1 MFSIPGPHPG
11 RGEIPYFEESSMNA
25 IRLAPT
31 ATEVEILRREVEKL
45 TQKLAARRIL
55 ERAKG
60 ILQAEFGWTEEEAYL
75 HVRRLSR
82 QNRIPMREIAIN
94 VIESRE
100 ARAVGQAERRA
111 S

>member
-1 MFSIPGPHPG
+1 
-11 RGEIPYFEESSMNA
+11 MNA
-25 IRLAPT
+25 IRLTPST
-31 ATEVEILRREVEKL
+31 AEVETLRREIEKL

-60 ILQAEFGWTEEEAYL
+60 ILQAEFGWTEEAAYL

-82 QNRIPMREIAIN
+82 QSRTSMREIAIN

-100 ARAVGQAERRA
+100 IRSAGQGERRA

>member
-1 MFSIPGPHPG
+1 
-11 RGEIPYFEESSMNA
+11 MNA
-25 IRLAPT
+25 IRLTPSA
-31 ATEVEILRREVEKL
+31 AEVETLRREIEKL

-82 QNRIPMREIAIN
+82 QSRTPMREIAIN
-94 VIESRE
+94 LIESRE
-100 ARAVGQAERRA
+100 IRSAGREERLA

>member
-1 MFSIPGPHPG
+1 
-11 RGEIPYFEESSMNA
+11 MN
-25 IRLAPT
+25 IVRLTPT
-31 ATEVEILRREVEKL
+31 AAEVETLRREIEKL
-45 TQKLAARRIL
+45 TQKLAARRIV

-100 ARAVGQAERRA
+100 IRSAGQEERRA

>member
-1 MFSIPGPHPG
+1 
-11 RGEIPYFEESSMNA
+11 MNA
-25 IRLAPT
+25 IRPT
-31 ATEVEILRREVEKL
+31 PKTTEIEVLRREVERL
-45 TQKLAARRIL
+45 SEKLAARGLL

-75 HVRRLSR
+75 RIRRLSR
-82 QNRIPMREIAIN
+82 RSRVPMREIAIN

-100 ARAVGQAERRA
+100 VRSREQEERRA

>member
-1 MFSIPGPHPG
+1 
-11 RGEIPYFEESSMNA
+11 
-25 IRLAPT
+25 
-31 ATEVEILRREVEKL
+31 V
-45 TQKLAARRIL
+45 

-82 QNRIPMREIAIN
+82 QNRLPMREIAIN

-100 ARAVGQAERRA
+100 IRLAGQEERRA

>member
-1 MFSIPGPHPG
+1 
-11 RGEIPYFEESSMNA
+11 MNA
-25 IRLAPT
+25 IRLAPP
-31 ATEVEILRREVEKL
+31 ATEVEVLRREIEKL

-82 QNRIPMREIAIN
+82 QNRIPMREIAVN

-100 ARAVGQAERRA
+100 VRSVGQAVHCA

>member
-1 MFSIPGPHPG
+1 
-11 RGEIPYFEESSMNA
+11 MNA
-25 IRLAPT
+25 IRLAPP
-31 ATEVEILRREVEKL
+31 ATEVEALRREIEKL

-82 QNRIPMREIAIN
+82 QSRIPMREIAIDL
-94 VIESRE
+94 IESRE
-100 ARAVGQAERRA
+100 VRSMGQAARHA
-111 S
+111 G

>member
-1 MFSIPGPHPG
+1 VKSI
-11 RGEIPYFEESSMNA
+11 FEENSMNA
-25 IRLAPT
+25 IRLAQS
-31 ATEVEILRREVEKL
+31 ATEVELLRLEIQKL

-100 ARAVGQAERRA
+100 ARAAGQAERRA

>member
-1 MFSIPGPHPG
+1 VKFH
-11 RGEIPYFEESSMNA
+11 FEENSMNA
-25 IRLAPT
+25 IRLAPP
-31 ATEVEILRREVEKL
+31 ATEIEVLRREIEKL

-75 HVRRLSR
+75 RIRRLSR
-82 QNRIPMREIAIN
+82 QNRIPMREIAIA

-100 ARAVGQAERRA
+100 GSSVGQGERRA

>member
-1 MFSIPGPHPG
+1 
-11 RGEIPYFEESSMNA
+11 MNA
-25 IRLAPT
+25 IRLAPP
-31 ATEVEILRREVEKL
+31 ATEAETLRREIEKL
-45 TQKLAARRIL
+45 MQKLAARRIL

-75 HVRRLSR
+75 HIRRVSR
-82 QNRIPMREIAIN
+82 QNRTPMREIAVN

-100 ARAVGQAERRA
+100 VRSTEQEERRA

>member
-1 MFSIPGPHPG
+1 
-11 RGEIPYFEESSMNA
+11 MNA
-25 IRLAPT
+25 IRLAPP
-31 ATEVEILRREVEKL
+31 ATEVEVLRREIEKL
-45 TQKLAARRIL
+45 TQKLAARRLL

-60 ILQAEFGWTEEEAYL
+60 ILQAEFGWTEEEANL

-94 VIESRE
+94 VIESSGVRSL
-100 ARAVGQAERRA
+100 GQAERRA

>member
-1 MFSIPGPHPG
+1 
-11 RGEIPYFEESSMNA
+11 MNA
-25 IRLAPT
+25 IRLAPP
-31 ATEVEILRREVEKL
+31 ATEVEVLRREIEKL

-60 ILQAEFGWTEEEAYL
+60 ILQADFGWTEEEAYL

-100 ARAVGQAERRA
+100 VRSVEQAARHA

>member
-1 MFSIPGPHPG
+1 MNAVRLTPSAAEVETL
-11 RGEIPYFEESSMNA
+11 RGEI
-25 IRLAPT
+25 
-31 ATEVEILRREVEKL
+31 EKL

-60 ILQAEFGWTEEEAYL
+60 ILQAEFGWTEEEAYF
-75 HVRRLSR
+75 HVRGLSR

-94 VIESRE
+94 AIESRE
-100 ARAVGQAERRA
+100 IRSAGEAERRA

>member
-1 MFSIPGPHPG
+1 VKFHIQQ
-11 RGEIPYFEESSMNA
+11 ENSMNA
-25 IRLAPT
+25 IRLAQP
-31 ATEVEILRREVEKL
+31 ATEVEILRREIEKL

-60 ILQAEFGWTEEEAYL
+60 ILQTEFGWTEEEAYL

-82 QNRIPMREIAIN
+82 QNRIPMREIAVN

-100 ARAVGQAERRA
+100 ARSAEQAERRA

>member
-1 MFSIPGPHPG
+1 
-11 RGEIPYFEESSMNA
+11 MNA
-25 IRLAPT
+25 IRLAQS
-31 ATEVEILRREVEKL
+31 ATEVELLRLEIQKL

-94 VIESRE
+94 LIESRE
-100 ARAVGQAERRA
+100 VRSMGQAARHA
-111 S
+111 G

>member
-1 MFSIPGPHPG
+1 
-11 RGEIPYFEESSMNA
+11 MNA
-25 IRLAPT
+25 IRLAPP
-31 ATEVEILRREVEKL
+31 ATEVEILRREIEKL

-60 ILQAEFGWTEEEAYL
+60 ILQADFGWTEEEAYL

-82 QNRIPMREIAIN
+82 QNRIPMREIAVN

-100 ARAVGQAERRA
+100 VRSVGQAVHRA

>member
-1 MFSIPGPHPG
+1 
-11 RGEIPYFEESSMNA
+11 MNA
-25 IRLAPT
+25 IRLTPA
-31 ATEVEILRREVEKL
+31 AAEVEELRREIEKL

-82 QNRIPMREIAIN
+82 QNRTPMREIAIN

-100 ARAVGQAERRA
+100 VGSAGQEERRA
-111 S
+111 N

>member
-1 MFSIPGPHPG
+1 MKFQ
-11 RGEIPYFEESSMNA
+11 FEENQMNA
-25 IRLAPT
+25 IRLAPP
-31 ATEVEILRREVEKL
+31 ATEVEVLRREIEKL
-45 TQKLAARRIL
+45 TQKLAARKIL

-60 ILQAEFGWTEEEAYL
+60 ILQAEFGWTEEEAYF

-82 QNRIPMREIAIN
+82 RNRIPMWEIAVN

-100 ARAVGQAERRA
+100 VRSAGQGERRA

>member
-1 MFSIPGPHPG
+1 
-11 RGEIPYFEESSMNA
+11 MNA
-25 IRLAPT
+25 IRLAPPV
-31 ATEVEILRREVEKL
+31 TEVEVLRRELEKL

-94 VIESRE
+94 LIESRE
-100 ARAVGQAERRA
+100 VRSMGQAARHA
-111 S
+111 G

>member
-1 MFSIPGPHPG
+1 MKLSKT
-11 RGEIPYFEESSMNA
+11 EENWMNA
-25 IRLAPT
+25 IRLTPSA
-31 ATEVEILRREVEKL
+31 AEVEELRREIEKL

-82 QNRIPMREIAIN
+82 QSRTPMREIAIN

-100 ARAVGQAERRA
+100 IRSAGQEERRA